1 MQRQPNAAGLS
12 SRAASVDLSA
22 YRHLYP
28 FESHWL
34 DIQGQRYHYVDEGAG
49 EPVIL
54 VHGNPTWSF
63 FFRGLITEL
72 RASYRV
78 IAVDH
83 IGCGCSDKPG
93 DDDYEYCL
101 ERRVAD
107 LDALVEHL
115 QLGDNLTF
123 GVHDWGGMIG
133 LATALRRAQRVKRLV
148 IFNTAAFGL
157 PSGTTL
163 PFWLWIVRNLIPL
176 ATPLVRGLNAFSYLA
191 TRMASVTRMS
201 SDVSKAYRAPYDSWA
216 NRIATLRF
224 VQDIPLGPGDRSYD
238 LMRWVEDHLHRL
250 RDVPMLICWGERD
263 VVFNA
268 AFLAGWRTRFPEA
281 VVHTFPGAGHYV
293 LEDAGEQI
301 CPLVH
306 AFLDAHP
313 TDRAAPAPVVVAP

>member
-22 YRHLYP
+22 HRHLYP

-34 DIQGQRYHYVDEGAG
+34 DIQGHRYHYVDEGAG

-115 QLGDNLTF
+115 HLGDNLTF

-163 PFWLWIVRNLIPL
+163 PLRLWIVRNLIPL

-191 TRMASVTRMS
+191 TRMACVTRMS

-224 VQDIPLGPGDRSYD
+224 VQDIPLKESDPAYPIMKETGEG
-238 LMRWVEDHLHRL
+238 LIRL
-250 RDVPMLICWGERD
+250 ADKPMLICWGLKD
-263 VVFNA
+263 FVFGRQ
-268 AFLAGWRTRFPEA
+268 FLDEWVRRFPTA
-281 VVHTFPGAGHYV
+281 DVHRFEDSGHYV
-293 LEDAGEQI
+293 LEDAGEEI
-301 CPLVH
+301 IPLVRRFIARQMDH
-306 AFLDAHP
+306 SA
-313 TDRAAPAPVVVAP
+313 

>member
-1 MQRQPNAAGLS
+1 M
-12 SRAASVDLSA
+12 DLSR

-34 DIQGQRYHYVDEGAG
+34 DIRGHRYHYVDEGRG

-72 RASYRV
+72 RGSYRV

-93 DDDYEYCL
+93 DADYPYCL

-107 LDALVEHL
+107 LDALIDHL

-133 LATALRRAQRVKRLV
+133 IACALRRVTRVKRLV
-148 IFNTAAFGL
+148 ILNTAAFGL
-157 PSGTTL
+157 PAGTTL
-163 PFWLWIVRNLIPL
+163 PLRLSIMRNLVPL

-191 TRMASVTRMS
+191 TRMACVRRMPAE
-201 SDVSKAYRAPYDSWA
+201 VSKAYRAPYDSWA

-224 VQDIPLGPGDRSYD
+224 VQDIPLQPGDRSYD
-238 LMRWVEDHLHRL
+238 LVRWIEDHLHHL
-250 RDVPMLICWGERD
+250 REVPMLICWGERD
-263 VVFNA
+263 FVFDA
-268 AFLAGWRTRFPEA
+268 RFLSGWRTRFPKA
-281 VVHTFPGAGHYV
+281 IVHTFPAAGHYV
-293 LEDAGEQI
+293 LEDAGDQI
-301 CPLVH
+301 GPLVH

-313 TDRAAPAPVVVAP
+313 TTRTAPTPLVSTP

>member
-1 MQRQPNAAGLS
+1 MVTQATDVN
-12 SRAASVDLSA
+12 LSA

-34 DIQGQRYHYVDEGAG
+34 DIQGHRYHYVDEGAG

-93 DDDYEYCL
+93 DGDYPYCL

-133 LATALRRAQRVKRLV
+133 LATALRRVQRVKRLV

-157 PSGTTL
+157 PAGTAL
-163 PFWLWIVRNLIPL
+163 PFRLWIVRNLIPL

-191 TRMASVTRMS
+191 TRMACVTRMS
-201 SDVSKAYRAPYDSWA
+201 PDVSKAYRAPYDSWA

-238 LMRWVEDHLHRL
+238 LVRWVEDHLHRL

-263 VVFNA
+263 FVFNA

-281 VVHTFPGAGHYV
+281 VVHTFSGAGHYV

-313 TDRAAPAPVVVAP
+313 TGQAAAVPVVVAP